1 MALITKFI
9 PPIIIPDKVIEFWLA
24 HRANKANTEFE
35 KTVRRLCHYAVHH
48 GARSTC
54 MRLFGSPRIF
64 LLNSRRKK
72 VFFEKCHYG
81 FSVAQDEI
89 VKLLPEIEAKI
100 PQLRKSYRE
109 EVRRYKRD
117 RKPPVPRYSKAGKA
131 YSEQLFKSMLL
142 REIADSIAWQIL
154 GDDGTKV
161 RALIQGVFPGPSQS
175 AQLQSMLA
183 TVNKLNSEDKSS
195 FALITDITSCIQ
207 VGDLLVR
214 LPTGQFGFYELK
226 EGMVNDH
233 IESLLTMSP
242 TDQATREKFD
252 ELVSK
257 YGKPF
262 TKQLE
267 RVLRQKQ
274 RMQLALDYI
283 NESVG
288 IDIQFNRP
296 KITDVKPRSTVT
308 YHKEVNQLLR
318 IAKKKGEQ
326 YLVIDECL
334 ILGAFNTARLKRSN
348 DVCKKDFQH
357 RVWHM
362 VFEDWSE
369 CPYGKGFDQ
378 QKVMKH
384 FEYML
389 LLVWEMR
396 NKVQFPTHRPIF
408 ITGLEEDF
416 VFDILFERMSLFFY
430 FSPQKFVALCKK
442 KGIDATWITG
452 KEYHKIK
459 SEALKNKIVL
469 LDMHDGIIRLKNE
482 DQQFTQDVGLG
493 TLWKIIYEF
502 ERPSAL
508 ADLYKEDLAAL
519 PERLRQA
526 EELGYGAKKDE
537 ERSY

>member
-1 MALITKFI
+1 
-9 PPIIIPDKVIEFWLA
+9 
-24 HRANKANTEFE
+24 
-35 KTVRRLCHYAVHH
+35 
-48 GARSTC
+48 
-54 MRLFGSPRIF
+54 
-64 LLNSRRKK
+64 
-72 VFFEKCHYG
+72 
-81 FSVAQDEI
+81 
-89 VKLLPEIEAKI
+89 
-100 PQLRKSYRE
+100 
-109 EVRRYKRD
+109 
-117 RKPPVPRYSKAGKA
+117 
-131 YSEQLFKSMLL
+131 
-142 REIADSIAWQIL
+142 
-154 GDDGTKV
+154 
-161 RALIQGVFPGPSQS
+161 
-175 AQLQSMLA
+175 MLA

-242 TDQATREKFD
+242 ADHATRERFG

-274 RMQLALDYI
+274 RMQLASDYI

-334 ILGAFNTARLKRSN
+334 ILCAFNTVKLKRSN

-357 RVWHM
+357 QVWHM
-362 VFEDWSE
+362 FFEDWSE
-369 CPYGKGFDQ
+369 CPYGKEFDD
-378 QKVMKH
+378 KTVTKH

-389 LLVWEMR
+389 LPVWEMR
-396 NKVQFPTHRPIF
+396 DKVQFPTHRPIF
-408 ITGLEEDF
+408 ITGLEESF
-416 VFDILFERMSLFFY
+416 VFDILFERISLFFY
-430 FSPQKFVALCKK
+430 FSPQRFVALCKN
-442 KGIDATWITG
+442 KGIDASWVTG
-452 KEYHKIK
+452 KEYLKIK
-459 SEALKNKIVL
+459 SEALKNKIIL
-469 LDMHDGIIRLKNE
+469 LDIHDGIIRIKYGGQELI
-482 DQQFTQDVGLG
+482 QDIALG
-493 TLWKIIYEF
+493 TLLKIIYEF
-502 ERPSAL
+502 ERPSAVVKL
-508 ADLYKEDLAAL
+508 LREDMDTLS
-519 PERLRQA
+519 ERLAQA
-526 EELGYGAKKDE
+526 EKLNLGANKNE
-537 ERSY
+537 E

>member
-1 MALITKFI
+1 MVLIMKFI
-9 PPIIIPDKVIEFWLA
+9 PPIIIPNKIIEFWLA
-24 HRANKANTEFE
+24 HRVNKANTEFE
-35 KTVRRLCHYAVHH
+35 KTVRRISHYAAHH

-64 LLNSRRKK
+64 LLNTRRKK

-81 FSVAQDEI
+81 FSVAQNEI
-89 VKLLPEIEAKI
+89 IRLLPEIEAKI

-117 RKPPVPRYSKAGKA
+117 RKPPVPRYSKVGKA
-131 YSEQLFKSMLL
+131 YSEQLFESMLL
-142 REIADSIAWQIL
+142 REVADSIAWQIL

-195 FALITDITSCIQ
+195 FVLITDITSCIQ

-242 TDQATREKFD
+242 TDHATRERFG

-274 RMQLALDYI
+274 RMQLASDYI

-334 ILGAFNTARLKRSN
+334 ILGAFNTVKLKRSN

-357 RVWHM
+357 QVWHM
-362 VFEDWSE
+362 FFEDWSE
-369 CPYGKGFDQ
+369 CPYGKEFDD
-378 QKVMKH
+378 KTVTKH

-389 LLVWEMR
+389 LPVWEMR
-396 NKVQFPTHRPIF
+396 DKVQLPTHRPIF
-408 ITGLEEDF
+408 ITGLEESF
-416 VFDILFERMSLFFY
+416 VFDILFERISLFFY
-430 FSPQKFVALCKK
+430 FSPQRFVALCKN
-442 KGIDATWITG
+442 KGIDASWVTG
-452 KEYHKIK
+452 KEYLKIK
-459 SEALKNKIVL
+459 SEALKNKIIL
-469 LDMHDGIIRLKNE
+469 LDIHDGIIRIKYGGQKLI
-482 DQQFTQDVGLG
+482 QDIALG
-493 TLWKIIYEF
+493 TLFKIIYEF
-502 ERPSAL
+502 ERPSAVVKL
-508 ADLYKEDLAAL
+508 LREDMDTL
-519 PERLRQA
+519 PERLAQA
-526 EELGYGAKKDE
+526 EKLNLGAKKNE
-537 ERSY
+537 E